1 MGKYKPAVILTL
13 ALAVF
18 LVSCKPVADTKSW
31 VVSTLAGT
39 GTSGTADGVATTTA
53 RFSSPQGV
61 AVDSSG
67 NVYVADTAS
76 HTIRKITKA
85 GVVSTLAGTAG
96 TATATTGS
104 PTPDGTGTA
113 ATFNGPQG
121 VAVDSSGNVYVADTG
136 SHTIRKITI
145 TTSEAGVVTAAVSTL
160 AGTVNSATATTGTP
174 DPNSDTATSATF
186 NGPQG
191 VAVDSNGIVYVADTG
206 SHTIRRIAST
216 GTRAVTTV
224 GGTVNSANASTT
236 GISSP
241 QGVAVNSD
249 GTIVYVAGTGNN
261 NIQKITIAADGM
273 GTVNAFSGTITAG
286 HADTGTDAEG
296 NAVVATFNAPA
307 GVAVDSFGNVFVADS
322 GNNLIRK
329 ITSAGVVTT
338 LAGSGTDGHHDATGT
353 AALFSSPQGVAV
365 DSYDD
370 VYVADT
376 TNNRI
381 RKIEYKN
388 CRRG

>member
-1 MGKYKPAVILTL
+1 
-13 ALAVF
+13 
-18 LVSCKPVADTKSW
+18 
-31 VVSTLAGT
+31 
-39 GTSGTADGVATTTA
+39 
-53 RFSSPQGV
+53 
-61 AVDSSG
+61 
-67 NVYVADTAS
+67 
-76 HTIRKITKA
+76 
-85 GVVSTLAGTAG
+85 
-96 TATATTGS
+96 
-104 PTPDGTGTA
+104 
-113 ATFNGPQG
+113 
-121 VAVDSSGNVYVADTG
+121 
-136 SHTIRKITI
+136 
-145 TTSEAGVVTAAVSTL
+145 
-160 AGTVNSATATTGTP
+160 
-174 DPNSDTATSATF
+174 
-186 NGPQG
+186 
-191 VAVDSNGIVYVADTG
+191 VDSNGIVYVADTG